1 MGKRFYNRDDSR
13 FAHPEM
19 LEYFNLTRA
28 TVTNMAAGFDPNTS
42 MAVSYTHLDVY
53 KRQFQASTKDEIIR
67 QIEAMKDEYVQAGT
81 VAKKLVYEKGA
92 LYIA

>member
-1 MGKRFYNRDDSR
+1 MLVYQAMGDEHILS
-13 FAHPEM
+13 
-19 LEYFNLTRA
+19 L
-28 TVTNMAAGFDPNTS
+28 
-42 MAVSYTHLDVY
+42 
-53 KRQFQASTKDEIIR
+53 FQASTKDEIIR